1 MKNNPIRILLV
12 DDHFVVRMGL
22 AAILNLQPDL
32 QVVADAE
39 DGAHALELFRQ
50 HQPDVALVDVRMP
63 GMSGL
68 ETTKA
73 IRHEFPDARLIMLS
87 TYDGDE
93 DIYRALQA
101 GVRGYLL
108 KSISGEELVKAI
120 KTVHA
125 GEQYLPARVAQR
137 LAERN
142 PESNLTEREMEVLQ
156 LMSKGLSKR
165 EIGEVIGISENT
177 VKNHVKSILHKLE
190 VNDRTEAI
198 TAAIERGILHIE

>member
-22 AAILNLQPDL
+22 AAILNLNPEL
-32 QVVADAE
+32 KVIADAE

-50 HQPDVALVDVRMP
+50 HNPDVALVDVRMP
-63 GMSGL
+63 GMSGV
-68 ETTKA
+68 ETTAA
-73 IRHEFPDARLIMLS
+73 IRKEFPDARLIMLS

-101 GVRGYLL
+101 GARGYLL
-108 KSISGEELVKAI
+108 KSISGEELIKAI

-125 GEQYLPARVAQR
+125 GEQYLPQRVAER
-137 LAERN
+137 LSERN
-142 PESNLTEREMEVLQ
+142 PGSDLTARELEVLQ
-156 LMSKGLSKR
+156 LMSKGLSKK
-165 EIGEVIGISENT
+165 EIGEIIGISENT
-177 VKNHVKSILHKLE
+177 VKNHVKSILHKLD

-198 TAAIERGILHIE
+198 TASIERGILHLE